1 MGRER
6 CPWKS
11 YANCDLIEGGEIENH
26 HHDTN
31 SNYKSPRGF
40 YHVIFEKN
48 WSSWF
53 YNMLLRHLKI
63 NRYCM
68 TQLYPVI
75 LVGVKNDMDF
85 TVDTLIPRSD
95 MLANR
100 NSFS

>member
-1 MGRER
+1 
-6 CPWKS
+6 
-11 YANCDLIEGGEIENH
+11 
-26 HHDTN
+26 
-31 SNYKSPRGF
+31 
-40 YHVIFEKN
+40 
-48 WSSWF
+48 
-53 YNMLLRHLKI
+53 
-63 NRYCM
+63 M